1 MSRIKQV
8 LLAIGL
14 GVLATIGGGVIA
26 FLNEVH
32 LEISFDKLKDF
43 KVTDLASYVK
53 LGTALRFELETAADQ
68 EYIAYWVDD
77 DDGKAVVR
85 RSGISYKNFRLNN
98 RVAGNLIDDDDHA
111 SYAITGYYN
120 SHKIVFSHRGP
131 FQGTGVYIL
140 DLIQLDNITRNI
152 YAGYSII
159 DKQVERG
166 STKYQVLQCPFVMID
181 ETTALKSFPA
191 IADAKKAFPF
201 LGGVCTPF
209 KMPGNVTAAVVR

>member
-1 MSRIKQV
+1 MSKVNQV
-8 LLAIGL
+8 LSAIAL
-14 GVLATIGGGVIA
+14 GVLATIVGGIVA

-77 DDGKAVVR
+77 DGGKPIVR
-85 RSGISYKNFRLNN
+85 KSDISYKNFRLNN
-98 RVAGNLIDDDDHA
+98 RIAGTLVDEDDHA

-120 SHKIVFSHRGP
+120 SNKIVFSHRGP
-131 FQGTGVYIL
+131 LHGTGVYLL
-140 DLIQLDNITRNI
+140 DLIQLDNITRSI

-159 DKQVERG
+159 DDQVERG
-166 STKYQVLQCPFVMID
+166 SAKYQVLSCPFVMID
-181 ETTALKSFPA
+181 EAIALKNFPT
-191 IADAKKAFPF
+191 IEDAKKAFPF
-201 LGGVCTPF
+201 LGGECTPF